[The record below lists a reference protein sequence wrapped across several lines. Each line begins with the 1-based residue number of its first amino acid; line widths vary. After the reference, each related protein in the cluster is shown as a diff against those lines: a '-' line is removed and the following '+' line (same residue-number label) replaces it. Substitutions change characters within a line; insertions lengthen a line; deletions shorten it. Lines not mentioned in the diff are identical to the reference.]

1 MCAYNGEKNKMA
13 KVKLVDIAK
22 EVGCSTAT
30 VSYVLNNDPKQK
42 INEETRRKTLQ
53 VSSLLG
59 YQKNPIANA
68 LATGRTNCIG
78 FYVGKSPFPLAIAD
92 KMAFLSNVI
101 DALSLN
107 GYHSILLSGTI
118 SKEIQFV
125 DAIVCL
131 DFSEDDFAIVC
142 KNNFIP
148 VLGVDT
154 HVHEPWIFEISSVVA
169 DIKEKYYLSDYAL
182 LHYDLNSTTIKS
194 KILEGNKNT
203 YFISS
208 FEQLSILQEQLKDKK
223 IIVYGDAM
231 YDYLK
236 MNWNGLINYATNPSK
251 KINKLINCL
260 KLAIDHTDVDCHVY
274 SID

>member
-1 MCAYNGEKNKMA
+1 MA
-13 KVKLVDIAK
+13 KVKLIDIAK

-42 INEETRRKTLQ
+42 INEETRRKILQ
-53 VSSLLG
+53 ASSLLG

-78 FYVGKSPFPLAIAD
+78 FYIGKSDFPLAVAD
-92 KMAFLSNVI
+92 KMKFLNGII
-101 DALSLN
+101 DALALN
-107 GYHSILLSGTI
+107 GYRSVLLSNTV

-125 DAIVCL
+125 DAIICL
-131 DFSEDDFAIVC
+131 DFSEEDFATVC

-154 HVHEPWIFEISSVVA
+154 HVHEPWIFEISSIVA
-169 DIKEKYYLSDYAL
+169 DVKEKYYISDYAL
-182 LHYDLNSTTIKS
+182 LHYDLNSPTIK
-194 KILEGNKNT
+194 KEILENNENT
-203 YFISS
+203 FFISS
-208 FEQLSILQEQLKDKK
+208 FEQLSFLQEQLKERKV
-223 IIVYGDAM
+223 IVYGDAM

-236 MNWNGLINYATNPSK
+236 MNWNGLIKYASNPSR